1 MNRAI
6 RLLCIL
12 SLPVLMFASS
22 LSAAAPDMDKR
33 IDEAVTLCL
42 TRHLDKT
49 NLAKSEEIL
58 KAVLAEAPAQAR
70 AEAELA
76 RVTYLIGDGLPSK
89 DEKLARYQKGA
100 EYARSAISH
109 DPNSAWAHFWL
120 AVNLGRIGQT
130 KGVMNS
136 LFMVKEI
143 RKEIEAVLA
152 LDPSHADAMAV
163 RGVINYEV
171 PGLFGGSI
179 KKSFQDLQKAIELRP
194 TTTRFYVD
202 LGEACIRAKDYA
214 RAREN
219 LTAALNMAAP
229 SSEADFLLTD
239 KPRAERLLKE
249 IEKK

>member
-1 MNRAI
+1 MRRVL
-6 RLLCIL
+6 RLLLCVAVFTVML
-12 SLPVLMFASS
+12 LPSLC
-22 LSAAAPDMDKR
+22 AAAPDAEKR
-33 IDEAVTLCL
+33 IDEAVNLCL
-42 TRHLDKT
+42 NRHRDT
-49 NLAKSEEIL
+49 ANLAKSEDIL
-58 KAVLAEAPAQAR
+58 KAVLADEPANVR

-76 RVTYLIGDGLPSK
+76 RVTYLIGDAAPSK
-89 DEKLARYQKGA
+89 DAKLSRYQKGA

-109 DPNSAWAHFWL
+109 DPRSAWAHFWL

-143 RKEIEAVLA
+143 RTEIETVLT
-152 LDPSHADAMAV
+152 LDPNHADALAV

-171 PGLFGGSI
+171 PGLFGGDM

-202 LGEACIRAKDYA
+202 LGEACIRAKEYA
-214 RAREN
+214 RARQN
-219 LTAALNMAAP
+219 LSTALNMAAP
-229 SSEADFLLTD
+229 QSEADFTLTD
-239 KPRAERLLKE
+239 KPRAERLLKQ